1 MLTFRGNLVSFE
13 QKRSCRNGNND
24 CDAMHYKLAFAELWV
39 WEPFSPLQFVWL
51 IMNRVSC
58 SRWWHDI
65 HINFGNAASEFI
77 GFAMTISG
85 TSEVLLRSNG
95 FLWKLTWLPAEIL
108 GKIQSVHQTDISLS
122 EKLGKKNNI
131 WRIGTEERE
140 IMPPGFWKTVNP
152 GSRASV

>member
-1 MLTFRGNLVSFE
+1 
-13 QKRSCRNGNND
+13 
-24 CDAMHYKLAFAELWV
+24 MHYKLAFAELWV

-77 GFAMTISG
+77 GFAMTVSGIS
-85 TSEVLLRSNG
+85 EILLRSNG

-108 GKIQSVHQTDISLS
+108 GKIQSVHQMDISLS

-131 WRIGTEERE
+131 WGIGTRYYATWILKNSKPRKQSLCLATECFSWENC
-140 IMPPGFWKTVNP
+140 PFWGKLLKWWL
-152 GSRASV
+152 